1 MEKCVGM
8 SDGYIE
14 VEDDFEEEELIIG
27 DTSEEESS
35 DQNDSQGENDGY
47 KPGIA
52 NGNNRGRQKT
62 QSPEPSHDS
71 NAKHRDEAKEI
82 HTLIQ
87 QFQQERINLV
97 QEIEAEDKNRKW
109 YYDQIEMLTRKI
121 RSLPVSNSFAT
132 KQPGLTRK
140 HLEFEVKRLR
150 ETMHESFGTNEQ
162 IAQRQ
167 EQRIQKIHTIEAEII
182 SLQKHKEKLEQ
193 QKEVEINGEAE
204 LIPRGSQGKNIV
216 QKPLGMIGMDNAGYT
231 DYDDGEQITT
241 ATQTQDGLES
251 DGGVG
256 LDEESAR
263 GHNLSAMYHGAWP
276 INKDYN
282 RDREGSIRS
291 YGQDVASMMSFN
303 STNTSSTHSS
313 SPMASQRRS
322 SAQSL
327 SQPHQQ
333 PQQFPQS
340 HQQPQQLG
348 TKVEMVYSLLS
359 MLGTHDKDDMSRTLL
374 AMSNSQDSCIAM
386 RQSGCLPLLI
396 QLLHGSDKDSSL
408 LGNTRGSKAAR
419 ARAAAALHNIV
430 HSHPD
435 DKRGRREARVL
446 RLLEQIRAHCDQLRD
461 SPSDEEDD
469 SRNNSRSGSRSG
481 DMDHHPGPAIAT
493 LMKLSFDEEHRH
505 AICTLGGLHAIAELL
520 QVDHEINGNTTEQYN
535 ITMRRYACM
544 ALTNLTFGDGTN
556 KALLCSMKSCM
567 EALVEQLHS
576 PNEDLCQVA
585 ASVLRN
591 LSWKADLASKK
602 TLREVGA
609 VTTLMRTAMRVK
621 KETTLKSIL
630 SALWN
635 LSAHCSENK
644 ADICAVEGAL
654 EFLVGSLTY
663 KSPSK
668 TMSIIE
674 NGGGIL
680 RNVSSHI
687 AVREDYRKIIREHG
701 CLQILL
707 KHLRST
713 SLTIVSNACGTLWNL
728 SARCA
733 EDQQALWEMGAVNML
748 RNLVHSK
755 HKMISMGSSAAL
767 KNLLAARPAMK
778 NLEIGKQANSNRPT
792 LHVRK
797 QRALEADIDQ
807 NLSETCENVES
818 PRDSP
823 VDNSKSEKDHSRF
836 VYPRDSNLTYVAET
850 EPRYP
855 RDSNLTYVAETEPR
869 RSILR
874 GQFFPRSQSGD
885 NSPVLDSRL
894 KSPQRVARSG
904 SQDSV
909 GSTHSDISHDRS
921 YTHGILGK
929 TRTPVRQGGSL
940 ERNVDTPLQRY
951 NSDVS
956 CERNQPNS
964 RILQVMQEVAKHAG
978 LESPFAKEQPKDI
991 VFKVP
996 QGRAPKVNEHSVPPQ
1011 HMVAMQQAMLY
1022 HRYLNGNHMPVPQP
1036 VLNLSHNPS
1045 MGQNFGFS
1053 HPGTHSFPQEDEG
1066 DQLID
1071 FSVKYR
1077 DTNMGIRQ
1085 SDRQGPDPPRPMAGN
1100 YVGSPYIQ
1108 RQGMSFMH
1116 NSYGGGHAGNFYE
1129 GRSQQYQKFGSSAY
1143 AETDLDDPDQT
1154 TDYSARYGAE
1164 YTHYSDQSVGYNS
1177 RYDGRDPN
1185 CADCKLE
1192 EARRMN
1198 DQYEQFSSDQ
1208 VKTFCTEGTPYL
1220 STATSLTDLTAGKM
1234 EEGESDKKHNHGHAT
1249 SVTQKVGN
1257 KYGDSEIQKSES
1269 EKSSASGSQKSDP
1282 QTTSTTVIANSYKAK
1297 PSDCVPQNQSG
1308 SDEIVN
1314 MSFHANA
1321 DDDSSQDQ
1329 PKTYCEEGTPVCFS
1343 RVSSLSSLHSSEA
1356 ADRQECSKQPR
1367 PQVALQSIDEN
1378 EDLNSSIVRMPP
1390 PSMTTNAL
1398 RLKSAGDSDSRVEMA
1413 EKEHKTVTFDDNH
1426 HVEETPLMFS
1436 RCTSL
1441 GSLSSF
1447 DAHSVHSSVVSEYS
1461 RRASEVVSPSELP
1474 DSPSETM
1481 PPSPKRGKSPERSSE
1496 KRTQVY
1502 NPDAP
1507 EPKQFTNKANNGVK
1521 KVNPVNSQLTNP
1533 RTESDFDSVSTMSKE
1548 IPMVY
1553 EYEGTPPHFSET
1565 SSLSALTIDDKRK
1578 DPKSDNVKG
1587 SVIEKSRDVKPE
1599 PKKIEPKDPMKTE
1612 DKDSSMSEVS
1622 EGEEDILAN
1631 IISSAMPNS
1640 SSRRMRKSSSDNAIK
1655 KKSSGN
1661 SSKTDSGTSSRSK
1674 TPAKSSSNDGKSTG
1688 SKSAKRSLNLLG
1700 KVSSNDQLSSDRDV
1714 NEDSVKPY
1722 AEEGP
1727 PCGIP
1732 TSQIQIAKSQARFAP
1747 SKIPKFN
1754 NLSHLDASR
1763 DTIHSYADEDI
1774 PSTVPRTQNILIKP
1788 RYNTT
1793 ASTFNPKSVMGTRNI
1808 EPDPFDMEDEVPKPY
1823 ATEDT
1828 PFSGSHP
1835 SSPPAKIIE
1844 NPLLHHHPNLQE
1856 FDVND
1861 DCIKSFATEG
1871 TPLAGSNIPSP
1882 QPKQGH
1888 AADRFTGVFDY
1899 GPHAEDTTT
1908 CYATEDTPLTF
1919 SQTGSLSDLS
1929 IMTGMTDNDI
1939 EPVQIPKSSQISA
1952 SYPPPPPEDSQSD
1965 TSSVLE
1971 EGEDL
1976 LSEIIQSAM
1985 PKGKGNKSMDR
1996 HAEGSEGNDRF
2007 RFENPS
2013 YKEKKPVVFQPQRTS
2028 SHKNQIDV
2036 DAVKVYAVEDTPIN
2050 FSSATSLSDLTID
2063 SIEGPKDS
2071 IMQPSKSTTDNS
2083 YVSNAATFGT
2093 SNDSVFIHSG
2103 LYDSTKLFLLEG
2115 TPITFSRNDSLSSL
2129 SCFDEDKSTSSN
2141 QMKKLMKEKDIHQP
2155 LGNDI
2160 TRPESQ
2166 QSRKSSDSLN
2176 SGMYL
2181 ERHVIGQSSEE
2192 SQSLSRASP
2201 SQIKRP
2207 EDQPRKYAV
2216 EDTPMC
2222 FSSSSSLSSL
2232 HSPEGE
2238 KSKEREEFEK
2248 KSVAKD
2254 KKVPYQVEDTPVCFS
2269 RNSSLSSLSVDSD
2282 EDDPTPS
2289 EQALLDECISSA
2301 LPKRRSS
2308 RSEER
2313 RKGKSKSSHSSA
2325 FGFQDENRKY
2335 RSLPKPS
2342 SKHNDKMY
2350 GEIDGK
2356 NRDAFASQNPQSRSL
2371 SVARDT
2377 QGTHDSRITVWRK
2390 QPHRSSDEIFLKP
2403 STDAKGRPLCRSRS
2417 EDSDYFL
2424 KDKKEASNMEI
2435 LHHGHRPYLGSFDSI
2450 PKSDQ
2455 MTDSDRIHEEIRK
2468 ETEKITSQLREL
2480 STRDLESSTEKT
2492 DSEKE
2497 KETSPEED
2505 QNMYF
2510 MTCSAVTEIS
2520 VESISK
2526 QSFPSSMAPDT
2537 DDDILGG
2544 SLVGAAEIVDD
2555 ENTSEYPD
2563 DTLTSNNLQR
2573 HYLEVEMS
2581 LEDQRALE
2589 QNANIIVSELQIN
2602 RTMTISGS
2610 TVDEDNFIE
2619 NETLS
2624 LVSNDYMSD
2633 TASEASITWSLSTD
2647 ITSEMSERTI
2657 SNSNC
2662 SSPSL
2667 RGPRILKPGEK
2678 SLISKELDCDG
2689 KGIRGK
2695 RKPLYSRSASSPS
2708 SPRSGS
2714 SRSDSISQGSRAHS
2728 TGWNKLSPRS
2738 AGVGAPS
2745 SKKVSPKTSSG
2756 PQASSTPCKVN
2767 QKTKTNKQSPPQ
2779 HLTLQSNKKSSPTSK
2794 TNAAPSKIPSTK
2806 TSPKSKNAASNEKP
2820 IPMVKQGTFTK
2831 ESEQTNA
2838 PVISPISQEQL
2849 DESIS
2854 CDEDETDSNVAAD
2867 QSLTKRRERDL
2878 SGSNS
2883 IRNSRDSPSGSWS
2896 KALESYSFIADSD
2909 QENTYQSYYDQTQVQ
2924 QAKTDKKMRRSIG
2937 TANLTSGK
2945 KNLSTS
2951 NSPGSSPGSKIPSRT
2966 SQSKAVMGTNI
2977 KKANASS
2984 SPSAK
2989 SGSSASPVKN
2999 GSGNGIS
3006 KIASNPNLRRVEK
3019 GSDVRRSDSNGSLK
3033 SNSRPSTPVGRK
3045 LSTPNTSQSKIAG
3058 TSKPGGG
3065 IDTDKKVGNGSGK
3078 KQTQSKI
3085 ATLWRK
3091 EDEVSPSPPSKLPV
3105 SSSMSRL
3112 AKQMKNNQQVKI
3124 RTSSPR
3130 PTGNKTPLISQQSTD
3145 SPKEGLSRSS
3155 TFDKLRATND
3165 ASRVPSC
3172 DDLDDYGKVESDEKK
3187 AVFSLNDAFSCEDN
3201 ECDIQS
3207 KSLSKEKLDVSTENV
3222 LKEKNT
3228 DSLNKPDNKLDIA
3241 CGKGEQSEN
3250 NVPKINSGT
3259 WKKKKADTNFA
3270 LLPNADE
3277 TSKPLSTT
3285 KRADSLNFSLSGSA
3299 SEEGISD
3306 ISFSTNSGGKWHTI
3320 DRSTPAQQ
3328 IYSDDT
3334 DVWVKRHDDSICSQ
3348 SQLDVSSKSKK
3359 KGTKGSSTFL
3369 PIKAVAKQIFGKSS
3383 HKLKKEKEV
3392 SKDEKVD
3399 KSDKASKKHGA
3410 EIESGAKTPKSS
3422 KSDSK
3427 NKSFTKKCK
3436 VDSVNESIV
3445 LKKSFE
3451 ELDIDIDTSVWNSS
3465 TVSIE
3470 HSKEYKTSVPNNKE
3484 QSKSTS
3490 PLPQQ
3495 NGGILIQETKTSPQA
3510 LVAPFNYNPNPRGKP
3525 EASENIEIKKDVV
3538 SNSQKVSGPP
3548 SPSQHVTKTEMLMAR
3563 RQHTILSGRKFDDDT
3578 ENENDGKKKCIVT
3591 TV

>member
-1 MEKCVGM
+1 MENCVGM

-14 VEDDFEEEELIIG
+14 VEDNFEEEELVIG

-52 NGNNRGRQKT
+52 NGNNRGRQKS
-62 QSPEPSHDS
+62 QSPELHDS
-71 NAKHRDEAKEI
+71 VAKHRDEAKEI
-82 HTLIQ
+82 NTLIQ

-121 RSLPVSNSFAT
+121 RSLPVSESFVS

-167 EQRIQKIHTIEAEII
+167 EQRIQKIHSIESEIM
-182 SLQKHKEKLEQ
+182 SLQKHKEKLELD
-193 QKEVEINGEAE
+193 GEAE
-204 LIPRGSQGKNIV
+204 LLPHGSQGKNFV
-216 QKPLGMIGMDNAGYT
+216 QKPQGKVGMDNAGYT

-241 ATQTQDGLES
+241 ATQTQDSLES
-251 DGGVG
+251 DGGLG

-276 INKDYN
+276 INKDYS

-291 YGQDVASMMSFN
+291 FGQDVASVMSFN
-303 STNTSSTHSS
+303 SSNTSSTHSS
-313 SPMASQRRS
+313 GPMAPQRRS
-322 SAQSL
+322 SAQSF

-333 PQQFPQS
+333 PQPFPQS

-461 SPSDEEDD
+461 SSSDEEDE

-576 PNEDLCQVA
+576 TNEDLCQVA

-823 VDNSKSEKDHSRF
+823 VDNSKLDKDHSRF
-836 VYPRDSNLTYVAET
+836 VYPRDSNLTHV
-850 EPRYP
+850 
-855 RDSNLTYVAETEPR
+855 VETEPR

-885 NSPVLDSRL
+885 NSPVLESRL

-929 TRTPVRQGGSL
+929 TRTPARQGGSL

-978 LESPFAKEQPKDI
+978 LDSPFAKEQPKDN

-1011 HMVAMQQAMLY
+1011 HMMAMQQAMLY

-1036 VLNLSHNPS
+1036 ILNLAHNSS

-1053 HPGTHSFPQEDEG
+1053 HPGSHSFPQEDEG
-1066 DQLID
+1066 DQPID

-1077 DTNMGIRQ
+1077 DSNMGIRQ
-1085 SDRQGPDPPRPMAGN
+1085 SDRQAPDPPRPMVGN

-1129 GRSQQYQKFGSSAY
+1129 GRSQQFQKFGSSAY

-1164 YTHYSDQSVGYNS
+1164 YTHYSDQSVSYNS

-1198 DQYEQFSSDQ
+1198 DQYEQYSTDQ

-1220 STATSLTDLTAGKM
+1220 STATSLTDLTAARM
-1234 EEGESDKKHNHGHAT
+1234 EEGESYKRHNHSHAN
-1249 SVTQKVGN
+1249 VTQTVGK
-1257 KYGDSEIQKSES
+1257 KYGDSEVLKSES
-1269 EKSSASGSQKSDP
+1269 EKSSGSGSQKSDP
-1282 QTTSTTVIANSYKAK
+1282 QTGTTVITNSHKAK
-1297 PSDCVPQNQSG
+1297 PSDFVPQNQSA
-1308 SDEIVN
+1308 SDERVN

-1356 ADRQECSKQPR
+1356 ADRLDGSKQPR

-1390 PSMTTNAL
+1390 PSMTSNAL
-1398 RLKSAGDSDSRVEMA
+1398 RLKSAGDSDSRGEMT

-1481 PPSPKRGKSPERSSE
+1481 PPSPKRSKSPERSSE
-1496 KRTQVY
+1496 KRTEVY
-1502 NPDAP
+1502 NPEAL
-1507 EPKQFTNKANNGVK
+1507 EPKQFTNKAKEGVK
-1521 KVNPVNSQLTNP
+1521 KVNPVNSQLPNP

-1548 IPMVY
+1548 VPMVY

-1578 DPKSDNVKG
+1578 DSMNDNVKG
-1587 SVIEKSRDVKPE
+1587 SIVEKSREVKPE
-1599 PKKIEPKDPMKTE
+1599 PKKVEPKDPVKIE

-1674 TPAKSSSNDGKSTG
+1674 TPAKTSSNDGKSAG
-1688 SKSAKRSLNLLG
+1688 SKPAKRNLNLSG
-1700 KVSSNDQLSSDRDV
+1700 KASSNDQLSSDRDV

-1727 PCGIP
+1727 PCSIP
-1732 TSQIQIAKSQARFAP
+1732 TSQLQIAKPQARFAP
-1747 SKIPKFN
+1747 SKIPKFS
-1754 NLSHLDASR
+1754 NLRHMDASR
-1763 DTIHSYADEDI
+1763 DTVHSYADEDI
-1774 PSTVPRTQNILIKP
+1774 PFTVARTQKILSKP
-1788 RYNTT
+1788 GYKTA
-1793 ASTFNPKSVMGTRNI
+1793 ASTFNPKSVIGTRNLL
-1808 EPDPFDMEDEVPKPY
+1808 EQDPFDTEDEVPKPY

-1835 SSPPAKIIE
+1835 SSPPAKIIQ
-1844 NPLLHHHPNLQE
+1844 NPLLCHHPNLPE
-1856 FDVND
+1856 LEIND
-1861 DCIKSFATEG
+1861 DCVKSFATEG

-1882 QPKQGH
+1882 QPKPGH
-1888 AADRFTGVFDY
+1888 VTDRFTEVFDY
-1899 GPHAEDTTT
+1899 GPHAEDTVK

-1929 IMTGMTDNDI
+1929 IMTGMSDNDR
-1939 EPVQIPKSSQISA
+1939 EPVQNAKSSQMSG
-1952 SYPPPPPEDSQSD
+1952 SYPPPPPDDSQSD

-1985 PKGKGNKSMDR
+1985 PKGKGKKSMDR
-1996 HAEGSEGNDRF
+1996 QAEGSEGNDKF

-2013 YKEKKPVVFQPQRTS
+2013 YKEKKPVVFQPHRTS
-2028 SHKNQIDV
+2028 SHISKNEIDV
-2036 DAVKVYAVEDTPIN
+2036 DTVKVYAVEDTPIN

-2063 SIEGPKDS
+2063 SIEASKD
-2071 IMQPSKSTTDNS
+2071 MPSKSTTDKS
-2083 YVSNAATFGT
+2083 YVSNTATFGT
-2093 SNDSVFIHSG
+2093 SNDSVFLCSG
-2103 LYDSTKLFLLEG
+2103 QCDSPKLFMLEG
-2115 TPITFSRNDSLSSL
+2115 TPVTFSLGDSLSSL
-2129 SCFDEDKSTSSN
+2129 SCFDEDKSTASE
-2141 QMKKLMKEKDIHQP
+2141 QMKKSTKLMRENKDIHQQVANNIAC
-2155 LGNDI
+2155 LEF
-2160 TRPESQ
+2160 R
-2166 QSRKSSDSLN
+2166 QSHKSSDSLN
-2176 SGMYL
+2176 SGKYL

-2192 SQSLSRASP
+2192 SQSVSRANP
-2201 SQIKRP
+2201 SQIKQL
-2207 EDQPRKYAV
+2207 EDQPKKYTV

-2222 FSSSSSLSSL
+2222 FSNSSSLSSL

-2248 KSVAKD
+2248 KSAAKD
-2254 KKVPYQVEDTPVCFS
+2254 QKVPYKVEDTPVCFS
-2269 RNSSLSSLSVDSD
+2269 RNSSLSSLSVDTD

-2313 RKGKSKSSHSSA
+2313 HKGKSKSSHSGS

-2335 RSLPKPS
+2335 RTLPKTS
-2342 SKHNDKMY
+2342 SKHKDKTY
-2350 GEIDGK
+2350 GEIDRK
-2356 NRDAFASQNPQSRSL
+2356 NRDAFTSQNSKSRSL
-2371 SVARDT
+2371 SATEDT

-2403 STDAKGRPLCRSRS
+2403 STDAKGRPLCRSHS

-2424 KDKKEASNMEI
+2424 KDRKEASNMEI
-2435 LHHGHRPYLGSFDSI
+2435 FHQSKEILRQRPYLGSFDSI
-2450 PKSDQ
+2450 PRPDQ

-2544 SLVGAAEIVDD
+2544 SLVGAAEIDD
-2555 ENTSEYPD
+2555 ESKLGYPEEYHAD
-2563 DTLTSNNLQR
+2563 NTLTSRNLER

-2647 ITSEMSERTI
+2647 RTSEMSEIII

-2667 RGPRILKPGEK
+2667 RRPRILKPGEK
-2678 SLISKELDCDG
+2678 SIIPKEMECDG

-2714 SRSDSISQGSRAHS
+2714 SRSDNISQGSRAHS
-2728 TGWNKLSPRS
+2728 TGWTKLSPRS
-2738 AGVGAPS
+2738 SGVGAPS
-2745 SKKVSPKTSSG
+2745 GKKVSPKTSSG
-2756 PQASSTPCKVN
+2756 PQSSSTPYKVS
-2767 QKTKTNKQSPPQ
+2767 QKIKTNKQSPPQ
-2779 HLTLQSNKKSSPTSK
+2779 HLTAQSNKKSLSAK
-2794 TNAAPSKIPSTK
+2794 TNATPSKIPSTK
-2806 TSPKSKNAASNEKP
+2806 NSPKSKNAASSEKP

-2838 PVISPISQEQL
+2838 PVISSISQEQL
-2849 DESIS
+2849 DENAS
-2854 CDEDETDSNVAAD
+2854 CDEDEIDSNIAAD
-2867 QSLTKRRERDL
+2867 QSLIRRRERDL

-2883 IRNSRDSPSGSWS
+2883 IRNSRGSPSGSWS

-2909 QENTYQSYYDQTQVQ
+2909 QENTYQSHYDQTQVQ
-2924 QAKTDKKMRRSIG
+2924 QAKKDKTMRRSIG

-2945 KNLSTS
+2945 KNLGTS
-2951 NSPGSSPGSKIPSRT
+2951 NSPGSSPSSKIPSRT
-2966 SQSKAVMGTNI
+2966 TQSRAVMGMTV
-2977 KKANASS
+2977 KKTSASS
-2984 SPSAK
+2984 SPSSK
-2989 SGSSASPVKN
+2989 SGNSASPLKN

-3045 LSTPNTSQSKIAG
+3045 LSAPNTAQSKTTG
-3058 TSKPGGG
+3058 TSPKQGGG
-3065 IDTDKKVGNGSGK
+3065 LDADRRVGNGYGK

-3085 ATLWRK
+3085 ANLWRK
-3091 EDEVSPSPPSKLPV
+3091 EDEVSQSPPSKLPV

-3112 AKQMKNNQQVKI
+3112 AKQMKNKQQVI
-3124 RTSSPR
+3124 GRTSSPR
-3130 PTGNKTPLISQQSTD
+3130 PSGNKAPLISQQQSTD
-3145 SPKEGLSRSS
+3145 SPKDGLSRSS
-3155 TFDKLRATND
+3155 TFDKLSATND
-3165 ASRVPSC
+3165 ASCVPSC
-3172 DDLDDYGKVESDEKK
+3172 DDFDDYGKVESDGKK
-3187 AVFSLNDAFSCEDN
+3187 AVFSLNDAFNSEDQ
-3201 ECDIQS
+3201 ECDMQS

-3222 LKEKNT
+3222 LKEKHT
-3228 DSLNKPDNKLDIA
+3228 GSLNKSENKLDIA
-3241 CGKGEQSEN
+3241 LGKGEQSED

-3259 WKKKKADTNFA
+3259 WKKKKADTDFA

-3277 TSKPLSTT
+3277 TSKPFSMA

-3306 ISFSTNSGGKWHTI
+3306 ISFSANSGGKWHTI
-3320 DRSTPAQQ
+3320 DRSTPSQQ
-3328 IYSDDT
+3328 MYSDDT
-3334 DVWVKRHDDSICSQ
+3334 DVWVKRQDDSICSQ
-3348 SQLDVSSKSKK
+3348 SQMDVSSKSKK

-3369 PIKAVAKQIFGKSS
+3369 PIKAVAKQIFGSSKSS
-3383 HKLKKEKEV
+3383 QKLKKEKEM

-3399 KSDKASKKHGA
+3399 KSDKGSKKHGA
-3410 EIESGAKTPKSS
+3410 ENESGAKIPKSS

-3427 NKSFTKKCK
+3427 SKSFSKKCK

-3451 ELDIDIDTSVWNSS
+3451 DLDIDIDNSVLNSS
-3465 TVSIE
+3465 AVCME
-3470 HSKEYKTSVPNNKE
+3470 LSKDNKNSLPNNKE
-3484 QSKSTS
+3484 QNKSTS

-3495 NGGILIQETKTSPQA
+3495 NGGILTQETKTSPQA

-3525 EASENIEIKKDVV
+3525 DTSENIEIKKDSV
-3538 SNSQKVSGPP
+3538 SNPQKVSGPP
-3548 SPSQHVTKTEMLMAR
+3548 SPSQHLTKTEMLMAR
-3563 RQHTILSGRKFDDDT
+3563 RQQTILSGRKFDDDT
-3578 ENENDGKKKCIVT
+3578 ENEQDGKKKCIVT